1 MRPNLRMSR
10 NRISSIQPNPSELA
24 DVAISKFAPVGQS
37 EDDVNVPILG
47 GTGRYHEQLAGHLE
61 MDRQHSRLG
70 VGRGRPEPDQELLA
84 APAHSFDLTP
94 LHCLGKAIRRVA
106 PERLRPIRP
115 RADDPRARH
124 QAAQVPGDRL
134 DFG

>member
-1 MRPNLRMSR
+1 M
-10 NRISSIQPNPSELA
+10 
-24 DVAISKFAPVGQS
+24 
-37 EDDVNVPILG
+37 NVPILG

-61 MDRQHSRLG
+61 VNGQDRGAVRRRGSRLAI
-70 VGRGRPEPDQELLA
+70 RGHARPKPDQQLLA